1 MKLSKKNAA
10 RQRTLQKAI
19 ASGKTLGGLLVGL
32 TAATVVGGCKEPSP
46 APTMGIY
53 PRPQQQANATSENAG
68 EFVTQGVIAA
78 PGNIAVPKPKT
89 PQPKPNAVREQ
100 RGKPATMGKMPVRGR
115 MPPPPPLPPG
125 QYRVKNRDLE
135 YYPLGSLNFHVSG
148 MDVTFEKDKQYRA
161 AFLIREYKV
170 YDLVNKR
177 WKEEQRPTYIYE
189 DMLMGISVF
198 GGINIQWVTE
208 HTTTGGYKTES
219 RVNVAAYKKDEH
231 GRYIKDK
238 NRNYIKEEIKDIS
251 KEEFKLLPEEEKK
264 KYFFYSGKMFKRCT
278 RPWNYR
284 KIE

>member
-1 MKLSKKNAA
+1 MKLSKKNTA

-115 MPPPPPLPPG
+115 MPPAPPLPPG
-125 QYRVKNRDLE
+125 QYRVQYGDTLSKIAKAHGTTVAELKRLNGFDDMRANNLIAGE
-135 YYPLGSLNFHVSG
+135 IIKVPQPKPNTVNEVKGERRLPLQGEPLPP
-148 MDVTFEKDKQYRA
+148 KP
-161 AFLIREYKV
+161 RETLQK
-170 YDLVNKR
+170 
-177 WKEEQRPTYIYE
+177 
-189 DMLMGISVF
+189 
-198 GGINIQWVTE
+198 
-208 HTTTGGYKTES
+208 
-219 RVNVAAYKKDEH
+219 
-231 GRYIKDK
+231 
-238 NRNYIKEEIKDIS
+238 
-251 KEEFKLLPEEEKK
+251 
-264 KYFFYSGKMFKRCT
+264 
-278 RPWNYR
+278 
-284 KIE
+284 